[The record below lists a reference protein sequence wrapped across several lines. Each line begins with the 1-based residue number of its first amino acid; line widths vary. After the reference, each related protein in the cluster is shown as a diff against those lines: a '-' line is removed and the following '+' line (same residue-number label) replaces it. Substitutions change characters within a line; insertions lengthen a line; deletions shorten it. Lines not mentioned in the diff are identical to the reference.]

1 MSMLIFGDLSSDILL
16 KEMQHE
22 LTEDDISGVETWLYL
37 LKTFNDMYNSMGK
50 YLAKYNFSQAKLNL
64 LMLLYTNQHL
74 REEELTPSELAE
86 RANVTR
92 GTITGLL
99 DGLEREGYVQRR
111 NHPHDRRKIT
121 IYLTETGRNLLFSI
135 LPEQLVRITTV
146 LADTTEEERKTLI
159 GLLGKIQT
167 GITRLE

>member
-1 MSMLIFGDLSSDILL
+1 MFIFGDLASDILL

-22 LTEDDISGVETWLYL
+22 LTENDISGAETWLYL
-37 LKTFNDMYNSMGK
+37 LKTANDMYTSMGR
-50 YLAKYNFSQAKLNL
+50 YLAKFNFSQAKLFL
-64 LMLLYTNQHL
+64 LMILYTNQQL

-86 RANVTR
+86 RTNVTR

-111 NHPHDRRKIT
+111 NHPHDRRKLT
-121 IYLTETGRNLLFSI
+121 IYLTEDGRNLLLSI
-135 LPEQLVRITTV
+135 FPEQLLRIRTV
-146 LADTTEEERKTLI
+146 LEDTTAEERKTLMR
-159 GLLGKIQT
+159 LLGKIQT